1 MAMCFL
7 GGGSVMK
14 AVASK
19 ALVIK
24 INVAFLS
31 FFVFAYV
38 ALLLLRPASLYDE
51 AGNCALRGG
60 CLFVK
65 KVR

>member
-1 MAMCFL
+1 
-7 GGGSVMK
+7 MK

-60 CLFVK
+60 CLFMK